1 MFSYEI
7 IGLIT
12 VAMSIGIH
20 VPYFLDTFRGKIRPH
35 PFTWILWTLLTI
47 IIFIAQFV
55 DGAGPGAWG
64 TGVVGAFCIA
74 ITLASVRYGF
84 QNIKIADVVMF
95 AIGLLTIPL
104 WIITE
109 DPTLSVIIVV
119 AIDLIAF
126 APTYRKSYHKPYDEP
141 LYHSSLN
148 FIRHGL
154 TLFAIVNFTVS
165 TALFPLMVGI
175 ANGLLFLFLIWRRK
189 VLKSE
194 F

>member
-1 MFSYEI
+1 MSFYEI
-7 IGLIT
+7 VGIIT
-12 VAMSIGIH
+12 VVMSIGIH
-20 VPYFLDTFRGKIRPH
+20 VPYLADTIKGKIRPH

-47 IIFIAQFV
+47 IVFIAQFV

-64 TGVVGAFCIA
+64 TGVVGAFCIV

-84 QNIKIADVVMF
+84 QNIKRADVVMF

-109 DPTLSVIIVV
+109 NPTLSVIIIV

-154 TLFAIVNFTVS
+154 TLFAIVNFTVA
-165 TALFPLMVGI
+165 TALFPFMVAL
-175 ANGLLFLFLIWRRK
+175 ANGSLFLFLLWRRK
-189 VLKSE
+189 ILKQ
-194 F
+194 